1 MSGIHIM
8 WEKFKLWLRVIV
20 FGAMALYV
28 LIVVTLN
35 WGLVLEGKLRL
46 IFTEFDHPRVLVVLI
61 VTAVL
66 SIFGWWLFR
75 TIFKTVRQFRSGRE
89 RSRTTKLEREVAE
102 MKAKAGMLQT
112 RESPAA
118 TVASGTVT
126 ASAPLPPRAADDTLT

>member
-1 MSGIHIM
+1 M
-8 WEKFKLWLRVIV
+8 WEKFKLWLRVVI
-20 FGAMALYV
+20 FGTMALYL

-61 VTAVL
+61 VTAVM

-89 RSRTTKLEREVAE
+89 RSRTSKLEREVAE

-112 RESPAA
+112 REPSVPTIPSGPA
-118 TVASGTVT
+118 TT
-126 ASAPLPPRAADDTLT
+126 SAPPPRAPDVSDI